1 MYLYLCSPPQ
11 GNVPTR
17 ESIHMYYQNHMM
29 KLSKESGLDSI
40 DKNPSQASGLQAS
53 ERMDSLDSAASRD
66 SMSRYWS
73 DLILW
78 KMDLAVDVIF
88 YNV

>member
-1 MYLYLCSPPQ
+1 MYLYLYSLPQ

-40 DKNPSQASGLQAS
+40 DKNPDQASGLQAS

-66 SMSRYWS
+66 SISRYWFKF
-73 DLILW
+73 ILW
-78 KMDLAVDVIF
+78 KIEVSCSRH
-88 YNV
+88 NCS